1 MLKIITHPNPFL
13 RQKSLSVID
22 VFDEEIKKL
31 IPQMIETMVKQDGV
45 GLAAPQIGK
54 SIQLIV
60 IYFKESTLVIINP
73 KIIKKSFSKVW
84 GEEGCLSVPDKFG
97 EVKRHKKITII
108 YTNENGHKQ
117 QLAAKDMLARVI
129 QHEIDHLNGILFID
143 KARKIQTI
151 NPQIHE

>member
-108 YTNENGHKQ
+108 YTNENGQKQ

>member
-1 MLKIITHPNPFL
+1 
-13 RQKSLSVID
+13 
-22 VFDEEIKKL
+22 
-31 IPQMIETMVKQDGV
+31 MVKQDGV

-108 YTNENGHKQ
+108 YTNENGQKQ

>member
-22 VFDEEIKKL
+22 VFDDEIKKL

-108 YTNENGHKQ
+108 YTNENGQKQ